1 MMRSDYDTMLGLAD
15 KLHYKS
21 LTQLQETAF
30 RTRSLYD
37 EQKNIMVI
45 GPTSSGKTLIPLLL
59 YAAAVKKA
67 MDAAEPLPRWL
78 RRNAMS

>member
-30 RTRSLYD
+30 RTRSLLW
-37 EQKNIMVI
+37 KN
-45 GPTSSGKTLIPLLL
+45 
-59 YAAAVKKA
+59 
-67 MDAAEPLPRWL
+67 
-78 RRNAMS
+78 RNAIKKNHKFARGRIHKF

>member
-30 RTRSLYD
+30 RTRSLY
-37 EQKNIMVI
+37 
-45 GPTSSGKTLIPLLL
+45 GKI
-59 YAAAVKKA
+59 A
-67 MDAAEPLPRWL
+67 ML
-78 RRNAMS
+78 